1 MIGYEI
7 IVSTGIIVSFILVWT
22 QRIYIQ
28 LLDNEHEEVL
38 KILDKHHDSIKN
50 KVMESQLNKE
60 LKPEQFIDELI
71 NLWDFQNIRYSF
83 EREIQE
89 AKSLFQLKMFPE
101 GLMAIVISIIYVSIV
116 NNIIIITVE
125 ILDFLIII
133 DSVIIIVLILQS
145 YSYRDL
151 IKKISKLKKGDKITE
166 IYSIKDV
173 FR

>member
-133 DSVIIIVLILQS
+133 DSVIIIVLILQA